1 MVGVS
6 NCVQCSVW
14 LCGPLR
20 SSRLVQCF
28 RSSGLYYL
36 TLTFTCSGI
45 TNSTLKLYAL
55 LKDLFS
61 KTEEVGSNLADF
73 ERSKF
78 LQISRTYVIVW
89 ILICTDPLLIKRRG
103 EFIGTICHAG
113 CRKSRY
119 SEVRM

>member
-1 MVGVS
+1 MGYISCAVLLKV
-6 NCVQCSVW
+6 
-14 LCGPLR
+14 LL
-20 SSRLVQCF
+20 
-28 RSSGLYYL
+28 
-36 TLTFTCSGI
+36 
-45 TNSTLKLYAL
+45 NSTLKLYVL

-61 KTEEVGSNLADF
+61 KTEELGSNLADF
-73 ERSKF
+73 ERGAKF
-78 LQISRTYVIVW
+78 LPGSLKRFLVNSTYVIVW